1 MIDLAGKRSNIRGA
15 NCKQMA
21 ASSTVLLL
29 ILNVE
34 VAKGIDERKKK
45 KYVLNMIVRR
55 EGIRRALR

>member
-45 KYVLNMIVRR
+45 
-55 EGIRRALR
+55 IRIEHDRAP